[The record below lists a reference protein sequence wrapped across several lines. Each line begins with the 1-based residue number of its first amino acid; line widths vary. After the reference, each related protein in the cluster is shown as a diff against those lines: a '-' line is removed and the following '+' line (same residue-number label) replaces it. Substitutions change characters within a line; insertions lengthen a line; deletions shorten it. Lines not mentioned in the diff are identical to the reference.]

1 MKKLYFL
8 LIASIWG
15 FTLLGQESITLQWQV
30 TNEQN
35 EPLVGVSVW
44 KKQTSEGTTTDENGR
59 FSMEVVPG
67 KDELQVSYLGFESIT
82 IKTHEGMKSTGSEIL
97 FPTEYD
103 LPEVTIS
110 AIYSEISRI
119 CCCYWVELRDPIFKS
134 DIKTDSLFNFSY
146 ITPKVHVFPIPTS
159 QTIFVQQETSLGQI
173 DMYNLAGQKLQSF
186 NFNDQL
192 NASINL
198 GAWPSGTYF
207 LRSSKGWIEKVILQ
221 KQ

>member
-15 FTLLGQESITLQWQV
+15 ITLLGQASITLHWQV

-44 KKQTSEGTTTDENGR
+44 KKQTSEGTVTDQNGR

-67 KDELQVSYLGFESIT
+67 KDELEISYLGFETSKIAVR
-82 IKTHEGMKSTGSEIL
+82 KGMKAKGVEIL
-97 FPTEYD
+97 IPAEYN
-103 LPEVTIS
+103 LPEVTIL
-110 AIYSEISRI
+110 AYNGWRRRG
-119 CCCYWVELRDPIFKS
+119 CCLCYAVRTIRGLDTIPIFNVS
-134 DIKTDSLFNFSY
+134 Q
-146 ITPKVHVFPIPTS
+146 PKIRIYPIPTS
-159 QTIFVQQETSLGQI
+159 ATVFLQQETPLGNL
-173 DMYNLAGQKLQSF
+173 DLYNLNGQKLQSF
-186 NFNDQL
+186 NFSDQL

-207 LRSSKGWIEKVILQ
+207 LRSSKGWVEKVILQ
-221 KQ
+221 NQ

>member
-8 LIASIWG
+8 LLTSIWG
-15 FTLLGQESITLQWQV
+15 ITLLGQSSITLQWQV

-44 KKQTSEGTTTDENGR
+44 KKQTTEGTVTDQNGR

-67 KDELQVSYLGFESIT
+67 KDELLVSYLGFESTT
-82 IKTHEGMKSTGSEIL
+82 IKTQEGMKSTGREIL
-97 FPTEYD
+97 LPTEYD

-110 AIYSEISRI
+110 AIYSEIRRI
-119 CCCYWVELRDPIFKS
+119 CCCYWVELRNPI
-134 DIKTDSLFNFSY
+134 IKTDSLINFSY

-159 QTIFVQQETSLGQI
+159 QTIFVQQETSLGQL
-173 DMYNLAGQKLQSF
+173 DLYNLAGQKLQSF

>member
-1 MKKLYFL
+1 MKKIYFL
-8 LIASIWG
+8 LLTSIWG

-44 KKQTSEGTTTDENGR
+44 KKQTTEGTQTDENGM
-59 FSMEVVPG
+59 FSIDVVPG
-67 KDELQVSYLGFESIT
+67 RDELEISYLGFETSKIAVG
-82 IKTHEGMKSTGSEIL
+82 KGMKEKGVEIL
-97 FPTEYD
+97 IPAEYN
-103 LPEVTIS
+103 LPEVTIL
-110 AIYSEISRI
+110 AYNGWQHG
-119 CCCYWVELRDPIFKS
+119 CCCLGYVVSKIRVLDTIPAFN
-134 DIKTDSLFNFSY
+134 LFQPKIRIY
-146 ITPKVHVFPIPTS
+146 PTPTKASVFL
-159 QTIFVQQETSLGQI
+159 QQETPLGNL
-173 DMYNLAGQKLQSF
+173 DLYNLNGQKLQSF

>member
-97 FPTEYD
+97 
-103 LPEVTIS
+103 
-110 AIYSEISRI
+110 YSNGI
-119 CCCYWVELRDPIFKS
+119 
-134 DIKTDSLFNFSY
+134 
-146 ITPKVHVFPIPTS
+146 
-159 QTIFVQQETSLGQI
+159 
-173 DMYNLAGQKLQSF
+173 
-186 NFNDQL
+186 
-192 NASINL
+192 
-198 GAWPSGTYF
+198 
-207 LRSSKGWIEKVILQ
+207 
-221 KQ
+221 

>member
-15 FTLLGQESITLQWQV
+15 ITLLGQASITLQWQV

-44 KKQTSEGTTTDENGR
+44 KKQTSEGTTTDENGM
-59 FSMEVVPG
+59 FSIDVVPG
-67 KDELQVSYLGFESIT
+67 RDELEISYLGFETSKIAVR
-82 IKTHEGMKSTGSEIL
+82 KGMKEKGVEIL
-97 FPTEYD
+97 LSAVYN
-103 LPEVTIS
+103 LPEVTIL
-110 AIYSEISRI
+110 AYNGWIRCCCFGVAVSRI
-119 CCCYWVELRDPIFKS
+119 TELDTIPVFNIFQSK
-134 DIKTDSLFNFSY
+134 IRIY
-146 ITPKVHVFPIPTS
+146 PIPTS
-159 QTIFVQQETSLGQI
+159 ASVFLQQETPLGNL
-173 DMYNLAGQKLQSF
+173 DLYNLSGQKLQSF

-198 GAWPSGTYF
+198 GDWPSGTYF
-207 LRSSKGWIEKVILQ
+207 LRSSKGWVEKVILQ

>member
-1 MKKLYFL
+1 
-8 LIASIWG
+8 
-15 FTLLGQESITLQWQV
+15 
-30 TNEQN
+30 
-35 EPLVGVSVW
+35 
-44 KKQTSEGTTTDENGR
+44 
-59 FSMEVVPG
+59 
-67 KDELQVSYLGFESIT
+67 
-82 IKTHEGMKSTGSEIL
+82 MKSTGSEIL